1 MKKLL
6 IVLGAVVLLHAIV
19 AGIGVWQ
26 VERFMSSPVQVPD
39 DGATFAI
46 APGSSFSA
54 VADRLVERGIIE
66 NARWFRLYARWS
78 GKAGSIHAGE
88 YEIAPGTTPRALL
101 EQFTSGAVR
110 LYSFTLVEG
119 WNHRDLLAALQANEA
134 VVSSMTDEDWPVLL
148 AELGAAVT
156 HPEGLFLPET
166 YRFPRGTTDREVLA
180 QAYDLMQEVLA
191 EEWAEK
197 GQETPVTTPYEALVL
212 ASIVEKETALA
223 EERPRIAG
231 VFARRLEKR
240 MRLQTDP
247 TVIYGI
253 GPDFDG
259 NLTREHLRTDT
270 PYNTYTR
277 RGLPPTPIA
286 MPGRAAIHAVLHP
299 AEGPELFFVAT
310 GLGDG
315 SHKFSATKPS
325 MTWRLPSTCN
335 GCASGGGR
343 GADMTRGKF
352 ITVEGIE
359 GVGKSTNI
367 AAVVESIRAAG
378 HEVLTT
384 REPGGTPF
392 AEDIRDILMNRGD
405 EPVPA
410 IAELLLMFAA
420 RSFNVTN
427 VIVPALEAGTWVVCD
442 RFTDSTRAYQ
452 GGGRGIPMETI
463 DRIANWVHGDT
474 WPDLTILLDAPVDVG
489 MARAGSRGEP
499 DRFEQEQHEFF
510 ERVRA
515 CYLQLA
521 EAEKERFIVVD
532 TTRPIERVSAEVVAV
547 VERLIANK

>member
-6 IVLGAVVLLHAIV
+6 IALGAVFLLLAVV
-19 AGIGVWQ
+19 AGAGVWQ
-26 VERFMSSPVQVPD
+26 VERFMSSPVEVPD
-39 DGATFAI
+39 EGVTFAI
-46 APGSSFSA
+46 APGSPFGA
-54 VADRLVERGIIE
+54 VADRLVEQGVID
-66 NARWFRLYARWS
+66 NATWFRLYARWS

-88 YEIAPGTTPRALL
+88 YAIAPGTTPRMLL

-180 QAYDLMQEVLA
+180 QAYELMQEVLA

-197 GQETPVTTPYEALVL
+197 GPNTPVTTPYEALVL

-259 NLTREHLRTDT
+259 NLTRQHLQTDT

-286 MPGRAAIHAVLHP
+286 MPGRSAIHSVLHP

-310 GLGDG
+310 GLDDG
-315 SHKFSATKPS
+315 SHKFSATK
-325 MTWRLPSTCN
+325 
-335 GCASGGGR
+335 AEH
-343 GADMTRGKF
+343 D
-352 ITVEGIE
+352 
-359 GVGKSTNI
+359 
-367 AAVVESIRAAG
+367 AAV
-378 HEVLTT
+378 
-384 REPGGTPF
+384 
-392 AEDIRDILMNRGD
+392 AE
-405 EPVPA
+405 
-410 IAELLLMFAA
+410 
-420 RSFNVTN
+420 
-427 VIVPALEAGTWVVCD
+427 
-442 RFTDSTRAYQ
+442 
-452 GGGRGIPMETI
+452 
-463 DRIANWVHGDT
+463 
-474 WPDLTILLDAPVDVG
+474 
-489 MARAGSRGEP
+489 
-499 DRFEQEQHEFF
+499 
-510 ERVRA
+510 
-515 CYLQLA
+515 YLQRLR
-521 EAEKERFIVVD
+521 ER
-532 TTRPIERVSAEVVAV
+532 RRQG
-547 VERLIANK
+547 R